1 MNNKITGFDL
11 FNETK
16 FMSKLRTTVPAFF
29 FSALFFF
36 SLNIVTLPSHGDDD
50 FKYEV
55 SASNKQVTKLITQ
68 LLDKYHYKK
77 PVIDNEFSSD
87 FFDQYINN
95 LDPNRSYF
103 LTSDLE
109 SFEEFRYSFDNFL
122 KKSQLQPA
130 YEIFSRY
137 RERAL
142 DRISY
147 ANSVLDTSFDFL
159 IDDEYQ
165 IDRNQE
171 EWKSTQADLNRLWIQ
186 RVKYDWL
193 ALKLTGESDNKI
205 YDLLNARYKN
215 IERRLNQISEKDVF
229 DIVINTYLS
238 SIEPHTSF
246 FTASATENFK
256 IKMSLSLEGI
266 GAVLK
271 MENEYTVVHRI
282 LPGGPADL
290 TSNLKAGD
298 RITGVGQN
306 NENLVD
312 TVGWRLDDV
321 VDLIRGPKGSIV
333 RLQILPKTEPI
344 GGVSRTIEIVRDTIR
359 LEEQAASHKIYEI
372 ETEYGPKNI
381 GVIDIPTF
389 YVDFDAQARGES
401 NYRSTTRDLRV
412 LLKQLNTEDIDGLI
426 IDLRGNGGGSLIEA
440 ISATGLFI
448 KSGPIVQIKTSNGKI
463 DVRKDP
469 DPNILSNHPLA
480 ILVDRD
486 SASASE
492 IFAGAIQDYG
502 RGYIF
507 GEGTFGKGTVQN
519 LVALNN
525 FTNNPTNDLGQLK
538 LTIAQFF
545 RVTGESTQFRGVNP
559 DIIIP
564 ETYYRPNQRELTNK
578 NAMPWSA
585 IKPIP
590 FTVYD
595 EGKSKISD
603 EQWSNLQIRHQ
614 LRIKKNPIFQYL
626 TEKVKI
632 DSELA
637 QKNIFSLVESRRY
650 TERDSHDSN
659 IDTLK
664 NLLLSLDK
672 TVTLES
678 LERNDFSEEAVLLES
693 AKILTDIIALKNYNN
708 Q

>member
-246 FTASATENFK
+246 FH
-256 IKMSLSLEGI
+256 GQ
-266 GAVLK
+266 
-271 MENEYTVVHRI
+271 
-282 LPGGPADL
+282 
-290 TSNLKAGD
+290 SNRKF
-298 RITGVGQN
+298 QN
-306 NENLVD
+306 
-312 TVGWRLDDV
+312 
-321 VDLIRGPKGSIV
+321 
-333 RLQILPKTEPI
+333 
-344 GGVSRTIEIVRDTIR
+344 
-359 LEEQAASHKIYEI
+359 
-372 ETEYGPKNI
+372 
-381 GVIDIPTF
+381 
-389 YVDFDAQARGES
+389 
-401 NYRSTTRDLRV
+401 
-412 LLKQLNTEDIDGLI
+412 
-426 IDLRGNGGGSLIEA
+426 
-440 ISATGLFI
+440 
-448 KSGPIVQIKTSNGKI
+448 
-463 DVRKDP
+463 
-469 DPNILSNHPLA
+469 
-480 ILVDRD
+480 
-486 SASASE
+486 
-492 IFAGAIQDYG
+492 
-502 RGYIF
+502 
-507 GEGTFGKGTVQN
+507 
-519 LVALNN
+519 
-525 FTNNPTNDLGQLK
+525 
-538 LTIAQFF
+538 
-545 RVTGESTQFRGVNP
+545 
-559 DIIIP
+559 
-564 ETYYRPNQRELTNK
+564 
-578 NAMPWSA
+578 
-585 IKPIP
+585 
-590 FTVYD
+590 
-595 EGKSKISD
+595 
-603 EQWSNLQIRHQ
+603 
-614 LRIKKNPIFQYL
+614 
-626 TEKVKI
+626 
-632 DSELA
+632 
-637 QKNIFSLVESRRY
+637 
-650 TERDSHDSN
+650 
-659 IDTLK
+659 
-664 NLLLSLDK
+664 
-672 TVTLES
+672 
-678 LERNDFSEEAVLLES
+678 
-693 AKILTDIIALKNYNN
+693 
-708 Q
+708 